1 MSYTVIPNTPM
12 HDKESFEKAVND
24 EKPRSFYYNRNGVK
38 CVIKPNV
45 SNVYGNVNRTLYE
58 VEVVTYAQD
67 DDSAYM
73 EGEWEDSSS
82 FRNYAAAME
91 YAMEQIQRRINVHG
105 RILESLSALSKRIP
119 EMMLEDGHGDEEKYE
134 QEQNGM
140 DDEFELDSI
149 FTFDGESENAEDE
162 NPNVDATVLRKI

>member
-1 MSYTVIPNTPM
+1 
-12 HDKESFEKAVND
+12 
-24 EKPRSFYYNRNGVK
+24 
-38 CVIKPNV
+38 
-45 SNVYGNVNRTLYE
+45 
-58 VEVVTYAQD
+58 
-67 DDSAYM
+67 
-73 EGEWEDSSS
+73 
-82 FRNYAAAME
+82 ME

-134 QEQNGM
+134 QEQHGM

-162 NPNVDATVLRKI
+162 NPNVDARVLRKI

>member
-1 MSYTVIPNTPM
+1 MPM
-12 HDKESFEKAVND
+12 HDKESLEKAVND

-45 SNVYGNVNRTLYE
+45 SNVYGSVNRTLYE

-73 EGEWEDSSS
+73 EGEWEDSSV
-82 FRNYAAAME
+82 FENYAAAME

-134 QEQNGM
+134 QEQHGM
-140 DDEFELDSI
+140 DEEFELESI

-162 NPNVDATVLRKI
+162 NPNVDARVLRKI